1 MPRITKRTVDAA
13 LSDAAGADC
22 FLWDSDVKGF
32 GLRVKPS
39 GIKSY
44 VLKYRIGPRTRR
56 LTIGKH
62 GSPWTPDEARRR
74 ALDLLR
80 DVKNGRDP
88 ASEKAEARKD
98 LTVADLADL
107 YLDQGPAEK
116 PNKKPSSWVSDRSN
130 IERHI
135 KPLLGRKMGKAL
147 TQADVARFQAD
158 VAVGKSK
165 ADIRT
170 KSRGRAIVAGGKGT
184 AARSLAVLAAILQ
197 FGMGRGFIPTNPARG
212 VRLLKGEKK
221 ERFLSEAEVAKLAD
235 ALNAMESEGA
245 VSPSAAA
252 AVRLLLLTGCR
263 KSEIL
268 TLRWDWIDPERKCL
282 RLPDSK
288 TGAKIVPL
296 AAAALELLEEFSR
309 RNDSMFVLP
318 AGKGDGH
325 YAGLQKDWE
334 RIRARAGL
342 PGLRLHDLRH
352 SFASFAVAEGHSLFM
367 VGKVL
372 GHKQARTTEGYA
384 HLSADPVIAVADRTA
399 ARILA
404 AMKTAPNSAPKSPSL
419 TSAKPDRLGS
429 DGSGADS

>member
-1 MPRITKRTVDAA
+1 
-13 LSDAAGADC
+13 
-22 FLWDSDVKGF
+22 
-32 GLRVKPS
+32 
-39 GIKSY
+39 
-44 VLKYRIGPRTRR
+44 
-56 LTIGKH
+56 
-62 GSPWTPDEARRR
+62 
-74 ALDLLR
+74 
-80 DVKNGRDP
+80 
-88 ASEKAEARKD
+88 
-98 LTVADLADL
+98 
-107 YLDQGPAEK
+107 
-116 PNKKPSSWVSDRSN
+116 
-130 IERHI
+130 
-135 KPLLGRKMGKAL
+135 MGKAL

-419 TSAKPDRLGS
+419 TSAKP
-429 DGSGADS
+429 